1 MGGLR
6 VFPRRAEAG
15 AHRGFADAAPGHAQ
29 APRRASAGLTCPVLC
44 GTIGRPQLRGSLPTR
59 RTMTQPT
66 RRQLANAI
74 RFLAADAVQAANSGH
89 PGMPMGM
96 ADIAEVLWNDYLRH
110 NPNNPKWFNRDR
122 FVLSNGH
129 GSMLQYA
136 LLHLSGYDLPIEQLK
151 AFRQLGSRTAGH
163 PERHETPGVETTTGP
178 LGQGFA
184 NAVGFALAEKL
195 LAQRYNRPEFE
206 VVDHRT
212 WVFMGDGCLMEGISH
227 EAASLAGT
235 WGLGKLVCFWDDNN
249 ISIDGEVEGWF
260 TDDTPARFESY
271 GWNVVRGV
279 DGHDPE
285 SIKAGIDAALSQFD
299 RPTLIC
305 CKTTIGFGSPN
316 KAGQESSHGA
326 PLGKDELEATRKALG
341 WAYGPFEIPEE
352 IYAGWRAG
360 GTGTL
365 RQAEWEQ
372 LFDKYAAQFPAEAEE
387 LTRRSHGE
395 LPADFIAR
403 ADAYIAQVQAE
414 APNIASRKASQ
425 NAIQA
430 FAPLLPEIVG
440 GSADLAGS
448 NLTLWKGAQSVVG
461 DDPQAN
467 YVHYGVREFGMSAI
481 ANGLALHGGFLP
493 FDATFLVFSDYA
505 RNALRMSALI
515 PAHVI
520 HVFTHDSIG
529 LGEDGPTHQPVE
541 HIASLRYIPNN
552 DVWRPCDATESAVSW
567 KAAILRRDNPSCLI
581 FSRQNLAPQARS
593 AEQVKLIERGG
604 YVLADAAGTPDVI
617 LIATGSEV
625 GLAMAAKPELDAAG
639 IKTRVVSMPSTN
651 VFDRQDPGYRESVL
665 PHAVRARVAVE
676 AGVTGFWRQ
685 YVGLD
690 GAVIG
695 LDSFGASAPA
705 DKLYQHFGITTE
717 AVVAAARA
725 QLAN

>member
-1 MGGLR
+1 
-6 VFPRRAEAG
+6 
-15 AHRGFADAAPGHAQ
+15 
-29 APRRASAGLTCPVLC
+29 
-44 GTIGRPQLRGSLPTR
+44 
-59 RTMTQPT
+59 MTQPT

-74 RFLAADAVQAANSGH
+74 RFLAADAVEAAKSGH

-151 AFRQLGSRTAGH
+151 AFRQLGSKTAGH

-260 TDDTPARFESY
+260 TDNTPERFEAY

-279 DGHDPE
+279 DGHNPE

-299 RPTLIC
+299 KPTLIC

-326 PLGKDELEATRKALG
+326 PLGKDELEATRKALD
-341 WAYGPFEIPEE
+341 WPYGPFEIPEA

-372 LFDKYAAQFPAEAEE
+372 LFDKYAAQFPEQAEE

-395 LPADFIAR
+395 LPADFIAK

-430 FAPLLPEIVG
+430 FAPLLPEIIG

-448 NLTLWKGAQSVVG
+448 NLTLWKGAQTVVG
-461 DDPQAN
+461 EDPQAN

-541 HIASLRYIPNN
+541 HVSSLRYIPNN
-552 DVWRPCDATESAVSW
+552 DVWRPCDAAESAVSW
-567 KAAILRRDNPSCLI
+567 KAAIVRKDGPSCLI
-581 FSRQNLAPQARS
+581 FSRQNLAPQQRS
-593 AEQVKLIERGG
+593 AEQVKQIERGG
-604 YVLADAAGTPDVI
+604 YVLADASGTPDVI
-617 LIATGSEV
+617 LIGTGSEV
-625 GLAMAAKPELDAAG
+625 GLAMAAKAELEAAG
-639 IKTRVVSMPSTN
+639 LKARVVSMPSTN
-651 VFDRQDPGYRESVL
+651 VFDRQDAAYRESVL
-665 PHAVRARVAVE
+665 PDAVRARVAVE

-690 GAVIG
+690 GAVVG

-705 DKLYQHFGITTE
+705 DKLYQHFGITVD
-717 AVVAAARA
+717 AVVAAAKA
-725 QLAN
+725 QLGK

>member
-1 MGGLR
+1 
-6 VFPRRAEAG
+6 
-15 AHRGFADAAPGHAQ
+15 
-29 APRRASAGLTCPVLC
+29 
-44 GTIGRPQLRGSLPTR
+44 
-59 RTMTQPT
+59 MTQPT

-151 AFRQLGSRTAGH
+151 AFRQLGSKTAGH

-178 LGQGFA
+178 LGQGLA

-195 LAQRYNRPEFE
+195 LSQRYNRPEFE

-299 RPTLIC
+299 KPTLIC
-305 CKTTIGFGSPN
+305 CRTTIGFGSPN

-326 PLGKDELEATRKALG
+326 PLGKDELEATRKALD
-341 WAYGPFEIPEE
+341 WPYGPFEIPEE

-395 LPADFIAR
+395 LPADFIAQ

-430 FAPLLPEIVG
+430 FAPLLPEIIG

-448 NLTLWKGAQSVVG
+448 NLTLWKGAHTVVG

-515 PAHVI
+515 PAQVI

-541 HIASLRYIPNN
+541 HVSSLRYIPNN
-552 DVWRPCDATESAVSW
+552 DVWRPCDAAESAVSW

-581 FSRQNLAPQARS
+581 FSRQNLAPQQRS
-593 AEQVKLIERGG
+593 AEQVKQIERGG

-617 LIATGSEV
+617 LIGTGSEV
-625 GLAMAAKPELDAAG
+625 GLAMAAKAELDAAG

-651 VFDRQDPGYRESVL
+651 VFDRQDAAYRESVL
-665 PHAVRARVAVE
+665 PNAVRARVAVE

-695 LDSFGASAPA
+695 LDTFGASAPA

-725 QLAN
+725 QLA

>member
-1 MGGLR
+1 
-6 VFPRRAEAG
+6 
-15 AHRGFADAAPGHAQ
+15 
-29 APRRASAGLTCPVLC
+29 
-44 GTIGRPQLRGSLPTR
+44 
-59 RTMTQPT
+59 MTQPT

-151 AFRQLGSRTAGH
+151 QFRQLGSKTAGH
-163 PERHETPGVETTTGP
+163 PEHHETPGVETTTGP
-178 LGQGFA
+178 LGQGLA

-260 TDDTPARFESY
+260 TDDTPARFEAY

-279 DGHDPE
+279 DGHDPA
-285 SIKAGIDAALSQFD
+285 SIKAAIDAALSQFD
-299 RPTLIC
+299 KPTLIC

-341 WAYGPFEIPEE
+341 WEYGPFEIPEE

-365 RQAEWEQ
+365 CQAEWEQ
-372 LFDKYAAQFPAEAEE
+372 LFDKYAAQFPAEAAE

-425 NAIQA
+425 NAIGA
-430 FAPLLPEIVG
+430 FAPLLPEIIG

-448 NLTLWKGAQSVVG
+448 NLTLWKASKTVVG
-461 DDPQAN
+461 DDPDAN

-541 HIASLRYIPNN
+541 HVSSLRYIPNN
-552 DVWRPCDATESAVSW
+552 DVWRPCDAAESAVSW
-567 KAAILRRDNPSCLI
+567 KAAILRKDGPSCLV
-581 FSRQNLAPQARS
+581 FSRQNLAPQPRS
-593 AEQVKLIERGG
+593 AEQVKQIERGG
-604 YVLADAAGTPDVI
+604 YVLADSASTPDVI
-617 LIATGSEV
+617 LIGTGSEV
-625 GLAMAAKPELDAAG
+625 ALAVAAKAELDAAG
-639 IKTRVVSMPSTN
+639 IKARVVSMPCTD
-651 VFDRQDPGYRESVL
+651 VFERQDAAYRESVL
-665 PHAVRARVAVE
+665 PNAVRARVAVE
-676 AGVTGFWRQ
+676 AGVTGFWRA

-717 AVVAAARA
+717 AVVAAAKA
-725 QLAN
+725 QVGR